1 MRDNKEDRDLFWDNI
16 DFLSVIL
23 GSIIIGTVLFAM
35 YLDSIA

>member
-1 MRDNKEDRDLFWDNI
+1 MRNNKEDRDLFWDNI

-23 GSIIIGTVLFAM
+23 GSIIIGTALFAM